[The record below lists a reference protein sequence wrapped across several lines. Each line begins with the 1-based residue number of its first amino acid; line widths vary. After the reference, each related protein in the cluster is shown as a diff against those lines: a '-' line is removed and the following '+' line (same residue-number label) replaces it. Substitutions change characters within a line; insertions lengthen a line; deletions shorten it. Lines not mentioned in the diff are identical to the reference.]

1 MHAVIRTY
9 EKKATSLI
17 DEMIRRRQDI
27 ENMFVPVDGFVSYQ
41 AVRTGEG
48 LVTIT
53 ICRTEAATQ
62 ETTERAAAWIRE
74 NLPSVSIEAPTV
86 TSGEIFLELTGQGV

>member
-9 EKKATSLI
+9 REATALI
-17 DEMIRRRQDI
+17 EEMIQRRQEI
-27 ENMFVPVDGFVSYQ
+27 ENTIATVDGFVSYN
-41 AVRTGEG
+41 AVRTGGG

-53 ICRTEAATQ
+53 ICQTEAATQ
-62 ETTERAAAWIRE
+62 ETTARAAAWIRE
-74 NLPSVSIEAPTV
+74 NLASLSIEAPTV

>member
-9 EKKATSLI
+9 KEATPLI
-17 DEMIRRRQDI
+17 EAMIQRRQEI
-27 ENMFVPVDGFVSYQ
+27 ENTIAPVDGFVSYH

-53 ICRTEAATQ
+53 ICQTEAATQ
-62 ETTERAAAWIRE
+62 ETTTRAANWIRE
-74 NLPSVSIEAPTV
+74 NLSSLSIEAPTV
-86 TSGEIFLELTGQGV
+86 TSGEVFLELTRQGV